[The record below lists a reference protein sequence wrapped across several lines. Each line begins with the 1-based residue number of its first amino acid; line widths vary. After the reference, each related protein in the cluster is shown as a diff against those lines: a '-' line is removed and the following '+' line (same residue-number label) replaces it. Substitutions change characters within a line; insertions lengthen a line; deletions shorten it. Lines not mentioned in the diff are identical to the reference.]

1 MKRFLLIYFFIIA
14 AATRLFSAVG
24 HPFFVNI
31 MPAEYG
37 GHNRNFD
44 ILSDDKGRV
53 FVANFEGLMCYDQ
66 SKWRMVHAPGIFRIT
81 RIFKDRNERIW
92 VGGYNVFGYLS
103 STKNGELVLKTVFS
117 NKNKGFIGEVTDISE
132 KGGKICVETSIGTA
146 GIEDNAMEA
155 YILEKTP
162 SKSPLLYQGVI
173 VNESKLLP
181 DGTKIL
187 ATAGKGLVVVGKDG
201 NEKYHITERDGL
213 CNDNV
218 NGFYTD
224 SYGNLWGATDNGVFL
239 VDINTAFTCFK
250 DTDGLLGEVL
260 SIKQK
265 GKNLYVGTLRG
276 LFLKRENA
284 FVRVGEI
291 SNACWSLCE
300 DDNGELLA
308 STAEGIYVIQGE
320 KVKQITRSHTITTY
334 PLGNGRYYSGEV
346 DGVFYIVDPQRNKM
360 ENMSGYTRNNLG
372 MLVRKVNTIEKA
384 TFFTHTADGAL
395 WIRNIYGQVFR
406 CVGDYKKLN
415 EILPPVEKKE
425 DERFN
430 HTLLMHNGKV
440 TMVGCYGAFSWDDRK
455 KALVKAE
462 FADFWKKNIRFP
474 QLLYPDYSANCVW
487 ATDNE
492 GKNLSLYAQGKGDV
506 TLQNELLRPVH
517 NLNVRSLEVDKNDVW
532 MGGNFGLICWNKSY
546 QDADYLHK
554 ATVFIRRVEINGDSV
569 IWGGF
574 NDADALSTKLPFK
587 ELTFDSD
594 IREISIS
601 FSTNNVSTVG
611 DVEYRWRM
619 NNGQQWSEWTKETEA
634 VISNPRSGQYHF
646 EVMARDR
653 YGRELPS
660 VYIPI
665 TVLYPIYLR
674 WYFILFYVIASIVIV
689 IVIVRWRM
697 GRLLKEK
704 MRLEKIVDERTS
716 QIRKQKDE
724 IEEKSQSLEKAL
736 NDLSAAQYQLLRQE
750 RMATVGTLTKGLVDR
765 ILNPMNY
772 VNNFSHMSLGLL
784 KDMKENLED
793 EEEKM
798 SPDNYDDCLDI
809 IDMLNTNLSKIEQHG
824 VNTTR
829 MLKVMEEMLK
839 DRKCN
844 LANTDVAAILRKYEE
859 MIHSYYN
866 KEISECHMTVESDGL
881 SAPAFADIDAE
892 LVSKAVMSMVS
903 NSVYAICKKY
913 AQSPFN
919 PLLKL
924 SLRRD
929 EERKELLIE
938 IHDNGIGI
946 EETILDK
953 VFDPFFTT
961 KPTSEA
967 VGVGL
972 YLSREIIQNHG
983 GEIRVESTKDV
994 ETKFII
1000 SIPETA
1006 AL

>member
-1 MKRFLLIYFFIIA
+1 MKRLLLISFFLIA
-14 AATRLFSAVG
+14 TATRLMAAVG

-44 ILSDDKGRV
+44 ILSDDNGRV

-66 SKWRMVHAPGIFRIT
+66 SRWRMVHAPGIFRIT
-81 RIFKDRNERIW
+81 RIFKDRSGRIW

-103 STKNGELVLKTVFS
+103 STKNGELELKTVFS
-117 NKNKGFIGEVTDISE
+117 NKNKGFIGEVTDIKE
-132 KGGKICVETSIGTA
+132 KNGKISVVTSIGTA
-146 GIEDNAMEA
+146 GIEDNSMNA
-155 YILEKTP
+155 YLLEKTP
-162 SKSPLLYQGVI
+162 SDNPLFYQGVL
-173 VNESKLLP
+173 VNESKVLP

-187 ATAGKGLVVVGKDG
+187 ATAGKGLVVIGRDG
-201 NEKYHITERDGL
+201 NEQYHITERDGL

-218 NGFYTD
+218 NRFHID
-224 SYGNLWGATDNGVFL
+224 NYGNLWGATDNGLFL
-239 VDINTAFTCFK
+239 VDIHTAFTCFK

-260 SIKQK
+260 SIKQV
-265 GKNLYVGTLRG
+265 GKKLYVGTLRG
-276 LFLKRENA
+276 LFLKHENSFA
-284 FVRVGEI
+284 RVGEI

-300 DDNGELLA
+300 EKNGELVA
-308 STAEGIYVIQGE
+308 STAEGVYVIQGE
-320 KVKQITRSHTITTY
+320 KVKQITRSHTISTY
-334 PLGNGRYYSGEV
+334 PVGNGRYYSGEV
-346 DGVFYIVDPQRNKM
+346 DGVFYVVDPKK
-360 ENMSGYTRNNLG
+360 NNTEDFKNFTKNDCG
-372 MLVRKVNTIEKA
+372 MFVRKVNTIEKA
-384 TFFTHTADGAL
+384 TFFAPTEDGAL

-406 CVGDYKKLN
+406 CVGDYKKLQ

-430 HTLLMHNGKV
+430 HTLLAHNGKI
-440 TMVGCYGAFSWDDRK
+440 TMVGCYGAFSWDNRK
-455 KALVKAE
+455 EVLVKTE
-462 FADFWKKNIRFP
+462 FADLWKKNVRFP
-474 QLLYPDYSANCVW
+474 QLLYPEYSTNCVW

-492 GKNLSLYAQGKGDV
+492 GKNLCIYAQGAQDV
-506 TLQNELLRPVH
+506 KLQNELLRPVH
-517 NLNVRSLEVDKNDVW
+517 NLIVRSLEIDDNDAW

-546 QDADYLHK
+546 RDADYLHK
-554 ATVFIRRVEINGDSV
+554 ATVFIRRVEMNGDSV

-594 IREISIS
+594 VREISIC
-601 FSTNNVSTVG
+601 FSTNNVSTIG

-619 NNGQQWSEWTKETEA
+619 NDGQQWSEWTKETET
-634 VISNPRSGQYHF
+634 VISNPRSGQYLF

-653 YGRELPS
+653 YGRELS
-660 VYIPI
+660 AVSIPV

-674 WYFILFYVIASIVIV
+674 WYFIVFYVIVSIVLV
-689 IVIVRWRM
+689 IAIVRWRM

-784 KDMKENLED
+784 KDMKANLED

-798 SPDNYDDCLDI
+798 SQDNFDDCLDI
-809 IDMLNTNLSKIEQHG
+809 LDMLNTNLSKIEQHG

-844 LANTDVAAILRKYEE
+844 LSNTDVAALLRKVKE
-859 MIHSYYN
+859 MIHSYFA
-866 KEISECHMTVESDGL
+866 KEISECHITVESDGL
-881 SAPAFADIDAE
+881 SEPVLADIDAE
-892 LVSKAVMSMVS
+892 LVNKAVMSMVS

-913 AQSPFN
+913 AQSAYN

-924 SLRRD
+924 SLRKNEQGR
-929 EERKELLIE
+929 ELLIE
-938 IHDNGIGI
+938 IYDNGIGI
-946 EETILDK
+946 EETILNK

-961 KPTSEA
+961 KTTSEA

-983 GEIRVESTKDV
+983 GEIIVESTKDV

-1000 SIPETA
+1000 SIPATA